1 MHIDHL
7 ALWTNDLERLRQFY
21 VDYFAA
27 NPGELYTNP
36 SRGFSSYF
44 LSFAS
49 GAQLELMSQGVLASE
64 ADPSPALTVG
74 YAHFAM
80 ALGSPSA
87 VDALTDRLEQA
98 GYAVISAPRRTG
110 DGYYESLIL
119 DPDGNRVE
127 LSAAPGEAHGT
138 AGNG

>member
-1 MHIDHL
+1 MHIDHI
-7 ALWTNDLERLRQFY
+7 ALWTNDLERLKQFY

-27 NPGELYTNP
+27 RPGELYANP

-49 GAQLELMSQGVLASE
+49 GAQLELMSQGVLARE
-64 ADPSPALTVG
+64 ADPSPALKVG

-80 ALGSPSA
+80 AVGSPSA
-87 VDALTDRLEQA
+87 VDDLTAKLRQA
-98 GYAVISAPRRTG
+98 GCPVISAPRRTG

-119 DPDGNRVE
+119 DPDGNRIE
-127 LSAAPGEAHGT
+127 LSAGPGEAHET